1 MDKKIAKEVPEIDLV
16 VGGHSHSFLYTGEP
30 PSNDIPKGDYPT
42 MVTQDNG
49 KVVPVVQA
57 FWGTK
62 YLGYIKLSFNENG
75 EMSSWSTKWNN
86 TWNAPI
92 LLDGSHEQGVK
103 NKFTLI

>member
-1 MDKKIAKEVPEIDLV
+1 MDKKIAKEVSEIDLV
-16 VGGHSHSFLYTGEP
+16 VGGHSHSFLYTGEA
-30 PSNDIPKGDYPT
+30 PSNEVPTGDYPT
-42 MVTQDNG
+42 MVTQDDG

-62 YLGYIKLSFNENG
+62 YLGYIKLSFNQNG
-75 EMSSWSTKWNN
+75 EMSSWSTKWKN

-92 LLDGSHEQGVK
+92 LLDGSHEQGAK